1 MKKQIISLSIAMMC
15 SIVAFSQ
22 ADTSWK
28 TGGIFSLMF
37 NQVSFTQWAAGGDD
51 ATSVN
56 AMLSPFANYK
66 KGKWSWENNGLFAYG
81 ILKTGNLDFRKND
94 DRIDINSKLGYAIS
108 PKLNVAYLFNFRS
121 QFANGYNFDKVV
133 SRIDGKDY
141 YDLTSRFMAP
151 AFISNSIGID
161 YKPKENLSIY
171 FSPIAHRMIVMNV
184 DDKVIP
190 HLLYGVDS
198 NETTRNEFGARLIV
212 GYTHDFSSNI
222 KLQTRLDLFSNY
234 LENPQNIDVLWDVIL
249 GIKINKYISATYT
262 TQLIYDDNSLVPKEK
277 DNVKYLGKGAQIKQ
291 ALGVGFSY
299 NF

>member
-22 ADTSWK
+22 ADTAWK
-28 TGGIFSLMF
+28 TGGIFSVMF

-56 AMLSPFANYK
+56 AMVSPFANYK

-81 ILKTGNLDFRKND
+81 VLKAGKQDFRKND
-94 DRIDINSKLGYAIS
+94 DRIDINSKLGYALN

-133 SRIDGKDY
+133 SRIDGKDF
-141 YDLTSRFMAP
+141 YDLTSRFMA
-151 AFISNSIGID
+151 
-161 YKPKENLSIY
+161 
-171 FSPIAHRMIVMNV
+171 
-184 DDKVIP
+184 
-190 HLLYGVDS
+190 
-198 NETTRNEFGARLIV
+198 ARLIV

-234 LENPQNIDVLWDVIL
+234 LENPQNIDVLWDIIL